1 VRGIFADAQVDD
13 ADFQRVHPRAERR
26 LRRRCLLVFLLVWA
40 PFWTPE
46 KMEPR
51 VRAYLGF

>member
-1 VRGIFADAQVDD
+1 MTEAEKEI
-13 ADFQRVHPRAERR
+13 RAVPGVED
-26 LRRRCLLVFLLVWA
+26 VTVNLVWT